1 MKSEA
6 PQTVQVW
13 NRDLECQICRG
24 DRFWKREGHLNASV
38 ASFFNLDWTNP
49 SATCL
54 ICASCGYI
62 HWFFPVDDK
71 QYQPA

>member
-1 MKSEA
+1 MDDKA

-13 NRDLECQICRG
+13 HRDLECQICRG
-24 DRFWKREGHLNASV
+24 KQFWTREAQLNTGV
-38 ASFFNLDWTNP
+38 ASLFNFASPT
-49 SATCL
+49 ATCL